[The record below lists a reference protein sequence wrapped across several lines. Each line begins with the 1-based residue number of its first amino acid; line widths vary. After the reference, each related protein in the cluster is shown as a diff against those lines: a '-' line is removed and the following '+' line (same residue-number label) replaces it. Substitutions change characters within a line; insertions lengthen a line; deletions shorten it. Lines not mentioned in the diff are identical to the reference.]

1 MRPSGTRASGS
12 KRRPGRPFQGRAH
25 ARGMLVEATWVAAKI
40 TGPLRAFFERVRA
53 RRGMQI
59 AVVATAQ
66 AGGALWHLV
75 VKGEGLRLPAPVADR
90 EEAARS
96 SLRAALVADWQAKAP
111 ATRAGAGAAT
121 GERL

>member
-40 TGPLRAFFERVRA
+40 TSPLRAFFERVRA

-59 AVVATAQ
+59 AIVASLTE
-66 AGGALWHLV
+66 
-75 VKGEGLRLPAPVADR
+75 KK
-90 EEAARS
+90 
-96 SLRAALVADWQAKAP
+96 LRARVSAP
-111 ATRAGAGAAT
+111 PSSPTGRRKPPPQERARVPPLGSGS
-121 GERL
+121 